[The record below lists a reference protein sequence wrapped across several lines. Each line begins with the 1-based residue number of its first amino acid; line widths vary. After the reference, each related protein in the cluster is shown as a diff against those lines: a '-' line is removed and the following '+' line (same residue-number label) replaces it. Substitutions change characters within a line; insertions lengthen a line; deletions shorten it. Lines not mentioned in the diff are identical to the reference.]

1 MTRARMTMFFVV
13 LLLLYAGMNFYI
25 ARRLYQWVSL
35 LFPKI
40 NAIVFSAIYTLTA
53 LSVIF
58 AFLPANSGVGI
69 ALRWFGA
76 HWMGGFL
83 YFIIFFL
90 TADIVMLL
98 GRLIKLIPNPRPQS
112 VSFVAGLLVLL
123 MVTGFV
129 SYGRYN
135 ANQIKHTAYTIQL
148 SEPSPASGINL
159 VMISDLHLGAVN
171 SENNL
176 VDIVERINDLEPDI
190 VCVVGDIIDGDYTAI
205 QNPSQASE
213 LLKSIKS
220 TYGVYACLGN
230 HDAGSTFNE
239 MVRFFDQSNIILLND
254 ESVVIDN
261 RLVLIGRIDGSP
273 IGGAGDLQRGDIVE
287 ILAETDTNMPIV
299 VMDHNPGNIEQYGE
313 DIDLVLSGHTH
324 KGQIFPGNLIT
335 NVIYAVDYGYYKQDA
350 YSPNIIVTS
359 GVGTWGPPMRIGT
372 DNEIVSILLQ

>member
-1 MTRARMTMFFVV
+1 MTRARVTMFFVV

-273 IGGAGDLQRGDIVE
+273 IGGAGDLQRGYIAE

-335 NVIYAVDYGYYKQDA
+335 DRKSVV
-350 YSPNIIVTS
+350 
-359 GVGTWGPPMRIGT
+359 
-372 DNEIVSILLQ
+372 